1 MPITSHVEWVNPS
14 ATQSE
19 RECTTKDLG
28 TPAEKGPGAQL
39 VLPSSSARWP
49 SPFSGSRPLPHSF
62 VFPEVRSAHV
72 GVYTE
77 EQAEAG
83 AEVYANICSD
93 CHNPTNLLSGSK
105 FLSLWSGKPLWRL
118 YQFISTRM
126 PYGNG
131 GMLSPDQYN
140 AVVAYV
146 LRENGYPAGDTPLPF
161 EPLEIAYINLD
172 PHPEETDETKAP

>member
-1 MPITSHVEWVNPS
+1 MEN
-14 ATQSE
+14 
-19 RECTTKDLG
+19 LG
-28 TPAEKGPGAQL
+28 DRQASGIPAGGGLHSSVTFGAL
-39 VLPSSSARWP
+39 VLSLLCVAPASAQ
-49 SPFSGSRPLPHSF
+49 F
-62 VFPEVRSAHV
+62 VFPEERSALI

-83 AEVYANICSD
+83 AEVYANICSN
-93 CHNPTNLLSGSK
+93 CHNPTNPLSGDK

-118 YQFISTRM
+118 YEFISTRM

-131 GMLSPDQYN
+131 GMLAPEQYN

-161 EPLEIAYINLD
+161 EPLEIAYISLD
-172 PHPEETDETKAP
+172 PHPEETDSP

>member
-1 MPITSHVEWVNPS
+1 MVPIPS
-14 ATQSE
+14 
-19 RECTTKDLG
+19 R
-28 TPAEKGPGAQL
+28 
-39 VLPSSSARWP
+39 
-49 SPFSGSRPLPHSF
+49 FSGSLRHTERERMETLGSRKASRIPAGGELRPSVLLGALALSLLWVAPASAQFVLP
-62 VFPEVRSAHV
+62 EIRSALV

-83 AEVYANICSD
+83 AEVYANICSN
-93 CHNPTNLLSGSK
+93 CHNPTNPLSGDK

-118 YQFISTRM
+118 YEFISTRM

-131 GMLSPDQYN
+131 GMLPPENYN
-140 AVVAYV
+140 AVVAYL

-172 PHPEETDETKAP
+172 PHPEESEAP